1 MLERINPILRL
12 VCLALAGVIAYQ
24 VSQLAFKRNTLAH
37 GNLSIAPIHLKD
49 EKKKETNAAP
59 AETKSST
66 NAPSTNVVAA
76 SAPPPDMTPPPE
88 MAMSLPPGITLPP
101 GVTLPPGA
109 MAAMR
114 SSRSRAGGPSGPP
127 GLTGAMMMRG
137 GPGGMPANL
146 PPEIAAMVEKI
157 KTSQILG
164 PDVKPPPMALLG
176 IAGKDVF
183 LRAPNGQTGIL
194 REGEDLGGVKL
205 IRVGTNRV
213 IVEENKQ
220 QKELTIF
227 EGFGGQ
233 TLLKKD
239 KQ

>member
-1 MLERINPILRL
+1 MLERFNPILRL
-12 VCLALAGVIAYQ
+12 ACLALAALIVYQ
-24 VSQLAFKRNTLAH
+24 ISQLAFKRNALAH
-37 GNLSIAPIHLKD
+37 GSVSIAPIHLKSD
-49 EKKKETNAAP
+49 KTETNTASAIS
-59 AETKSST
+59 KT
-66 NAPSTNVVAA
+66 NAPTTNAVVTA
-76 SAPPPDMTPPPE
+76 SPEPPQE
-88 MAMSLPPGITLPP
+88 MGMPAGFSLPP

-114 SSRSRAGGPSGPP
+114 SARSRPGGPG

-137 GPGGMPANL
+137 GPGGGMPANL
-146 PPEIAAMVEKI
+146 PPEVAAMVEKI

-183 LRAPNGQTGIL
+183 LRAPNGQTGII
-194 REGEDLGGVKL
+194 REGEELGGVKL

-227 EGFGGQ
+227 EGFGSE

>member
-1 MLERINPILRL
+1 MLERFNPILRL
-12 VCLALAGVIAYQ
+12 VCLALAALIVYQILQIA
-24 VSQLAFKRNTLAH
+24 LKRNAFAH
-37 GNLSIAPIHLKD
+37 GNVSIAPIHLKD
-49 EKKKETNAAP
+49 DKKE
-59 AETKSST
+59 T
-66 NAPSTNVVAA
+66 NAPSTNLKTNTLPTNTVAA
-76 SAPPPDMTPPPE
+76 ATPEQPPE
-88 MAMSLPPGITLPP
+88 MALPPGVSLPP

-114 SSRSRAGGPSGPP
+114 SSRSRSGGPS
-127 GLTGAMMMRG
+127 GLTGAMMRG
-137 GPGGMPANL
+137 GGPGGGMPANL

-164 PDVKPPPMALLG
+164 PDIKPPPMALLG

-183 LRAPNGQTGIL
+183 LRAPNGQTGII
-194 REGEDLGGVKL
+194 REGEELGGVKL

-213 IVEENKQ
+213 IVEENKE

-227 EGFGGQ
+227 EGFGSE

-239 KQ
+239 NK